1 MNAQAATMEAK
12 TMENSKVGKTNGMNR
27 GGEVAVAVAP
37 QRKKHHANQRVGR
50 TIGNIVVYLIL
61 IVMSVLWLL
70 PILWLFLQSFSGD
83 PGVVSLAK
91 LSPTKWTWDNYYYLL
106 TDQVL
111 KVGAKK
117 PTASFYNFF
126 WRIATVGDPSGKPAG
141 TFIPGAF
148 IYTLIIAILVSVIS
162 TLFCLAT
169 SYAFS
174 RLRFKGRT
182 AMMKTILILG
192 MFPGFLGLIVLYA
205 MFKMIGLVGTT
216 DQSSIG
222 PMWALILIYSGGAGM
237 GYYISK
243 GFFDTISKQI
253 DEAAMVD
260 GATRFQIFYKI
271 TLPLSKPIVVYT
283 ILTSFMGPWAEYIT
297 ASYMFPGGA
306 QNYTYGNPM
315 TVAVLLKD
323 MLDTTS
329 NQRTNYWKE
338 FCAGAIIVAVPTSLL
353 FIALQKNYVSGVTG
367 GAVKG

>member
-1 MNAQAATMEAK
+1 MSTATLKREAP
-12 TMENSKVGKTNGMNR
+12 E
-27 GGEVAVAVAP
+27 AAP
-37 QRKKHHANQRVGR
+37 QKKHHSNQRVGR
-50 TIGNIVVYLIL
+50 AVGNIVVYLIL
-61 IVMSVLWLL
+61 IVMSITWLL
-70 PILWLFLQSFSGD
+70 PIVWLFLQSLSND
-83 PGVVSLAK
+83 AGVKSLSK
-91 LSPTKWTWDNYYYLL
+91 LYPSSWTFNNYIYLFTNKVMPIGKKVT
-106 TDQVL
+106 TDSL
-111 KVGAKK
+111 
-117 PTASFYNFF
+117 YNFF
-126 WRIATVGDPSGKPAG
+126 GRVTTANDPSGLPAG
-141 TFIPGAF
+141 RFLPGAF
-148 IYTLIIAILVSVIS
+148 LYTLFIAIFVAVLS
-162 TLFCLAT
+162 TLFCLAA

-182 AMMKTILILG
+182 AMMKTILVLG

-205 MFKMIGLVGTT
+205 IFKMIGLVGSQ

-260 GATRFQIFYKI
+260 GASRWQIFYKI
-271 TLPLSKPIVVYT
+271 TLPLAKPIVVYT

-306 QNYTYGNPM
+306 TNFTYGNPM

-329 NQRTNYWKE
+329 NHRTLYWKE
-338 FCAGAIIVAVPTSLL
+338 FCAGAIVVAIPTSLL